1 VPTPLKEGI
10 PDLFD
15 VGWVTL
21 RSAATKKETKSD
33 PAQPG
38 ADLEADPSDLVVD
51 VEPASVV
58 RPGRSVTRPPPGRAT
73 SSTPTS

>member
-33 PAQPG
+33 PTQPG

-58 RPGRSVTRPPPGRAT
+58 RPGRSGTRPPPGRAT